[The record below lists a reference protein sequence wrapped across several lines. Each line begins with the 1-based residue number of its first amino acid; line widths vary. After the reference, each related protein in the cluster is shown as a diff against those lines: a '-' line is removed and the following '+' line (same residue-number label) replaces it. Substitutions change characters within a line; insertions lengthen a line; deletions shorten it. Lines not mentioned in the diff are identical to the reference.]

1 MIETN
6 EQVAEI
12 RVRAEQDGDLPQMIE
27 LLAQLGY
34 SARSGELAGR
44 LNKLSEHED
53 YRVRVAE
60 RSGRLL
66 GLIAL
71 HRELP
76 LLRGKP
82 EVQVMALVVSEDSR
96 GSGVGRLLLRK
107 AEEWAKEI
115 DAFCVRL
122 NSGNREE
129 RMAAHRFYLHQGY
142 TASST
147 GFFLKIEDQK

>member
-1 MIETN
+1 MSESN
-6 EQVAEI
+6 ESLSEI
-12 RVRAEQDGDLPQMIE
+12 RIRAEQESDLPQIRE

-34 SARSGELAGR
+34 PAKDEELAERMNQLG
-44 LNKLSEHED
+44 EHAD
-53 YRVRVAE
+53 YRVKVAE

-96 GSGVGRLLLRK
+96 GSGIGRLLLRK

-129 RMAAHRFYLHQGY
+129 RMAAHRFYVHQGY

>member
-1 MIETN
+1 MSETN
-6 EQVAEI
+6 KQIAGIGI
-12 RVRAEQDGDLPQMIE
+12 RTNQEGDLPQICE

-34 SARSGELAGR
+34 PSRSDELARR
-44 LNKLSEHED
+44 LNLLSEHED
-53 YRVRVAE
+53 YRVKVAE

-107 AEEWAKEI
+107 AEEWAREL

-142 TASST
+142 TAGST